1 MPLPGYE
8 AQRVEGMAWGYST
21 KKQSD
26 YITPLINTDITLT
39 HPIRELSVAEITK
52 ELRSDKA
59 QYGKGHEWATYAD
72 EVARD
77 VRFSRTFDGSSA
89 ILGWCFAF
97 AMGKIA
103 TTQPDVAGSPTV
115 YHHAITFF
123 DPITEAS
130 SSVPVTTAVEHVTG
144 GIKRYLESL
153 AVTSLNITAEG
164 FEHLVATAEF
174 IGSGKTTTSA
184 MTIPTMPTDLAY
196 LTSQNAVIKLGDSSE
211 DITTRIRSWTLN
223 IGNNLREARGYFP
236 SSGMYR
242 GRMEIG
248 NRTISPSLVV
258 DVKADDDILADFIAG
273 TEVALEIYCIGAQ
286 IGTYPYYHYLR
297 VRFPSLLLRAVP
309 IEERDGVWTYNVT
322 FDEET
327 VLYRAADTPA
337 PICYVEVRNTTPS
350 YLVAAT

>member
-8 AQRVEGMAWGYST
+8 AQRVEGMQWAYGT
-21 KKQSD
+21 KRQKD
-26 YITPLINTDITLT
+26 YITPLLQADITLT

-97 AMGKIA
+97 AMGKVA
-103 TTQPDVAGSPTV
+103 TTQPDSVGSPTV
-115 YHHAITFF
+115 FHHAFTFF
-123 DPITEAS
+123 DPLTETT

-153 AVTSLNITAEG
+153 AVTSLSISAEG
-164 FEHLVATAEF
+164 FEHLVATIEM

-184 MTIPTMPTDLAY
+184 MTIPTMPTDLAF
-196 LTSQNAVIKLGDSSE
+196 LTSQNATIKLGDSSE
-211 DITTRIRSWTLN
+211 DITTRIRSWNLA

-236 SSGMYR
+236 SSGVNR

-258 DVKADDDILADFIAG
+258 DLDAGSDMLTDFLAG
-273 TEVALEIYCIGAQ
+273 TEVALEIYCQGA
-286 IGTYPYYHYLR
+286 IAEDTYYHYLR
-297 VRFPSLLLRAVP
+297 VRFPSLILRAVP
-309 IEERDGVWTYNVT
+309 IEENDGVWTYNIT

-327 VLYRAADTPA
+327 VLYRSGDTPA
-337 PICYVEVRNTTPS
+337 PICYVEVRNTTPT